1 MKRVELVQL
10 VKVTDS
16 GNDLSAF
23 LGNIYNNQIEI
34 TMDEVLVSI
43 ELMEEIWELWET
55 VSYNTHKGK
64 KSSKPLSPRP
74 GINVLKIKEKW
85 EAHDRDHD
93 FDKWLETLEK
103 MKFITKGAL
112 VIPEGTYQVAIG
124 KFVIVEA
131 ELHEDFEIGSER
143 SVNLYPTGLVELPG
157 DENPLMAC
165 QLNEAERLECTGF
178 LLENGNIDDSLKVRI
193 STLD

>member
-64 KSSKPLSPRP
+64 K
-74 GINVLKIKEKW
+74 VL
-85 EAHDRDHD
+85 
-93 FDKWLETLEK
+93 
-103 MKFITKGAL
+103 
-112 VIPEGTYQVAIG
+112 
-124 KFVIVEA
+124 
-131 ELHEDFEIGSER
+131 
-143 SVNLYPTGLVELPG
+143 
-157 DENPLMAC
+157 NP
-165 QLNEAERLECTGF
+165 F
-178 LLENGNIDDSLKVRI
+178 LLDRG
-193 STLD
+193 